1 MSIEGF
7 AGSCSPPLLGAR
19 ARARRDERLAV
30 CRQLLQAWWEVARPL
45 REAVF
50 ASTFRDVVAEARH
63 RRVRVCVCSSVCVW
77 ARAHHLSPPWPR
89 LPARA
94 TRRRRRRRAGGYG
107 PRSRDRGTARRS
119 PVRPPPS
126 PRRNGITLL
135 RACPLLA
142 PTPTSPTRPPPL
154 LRISLSFPPPQPS
167 NHQRQRAPLPPKDGP
182 AWPLA
187 FSDARTC
194 SRQSLGTPLVV
205 LTARLARRSRARR
218 RRVDSLTRK
227 KGGRL
232 SSPPPPRARSPSK
245 YPGAR
250 GGRVC
255 AQSVNARHRPAH
267 SSRSPRPR
275 PGGARARARA
285 SRAPPRK

>member
-1 MSIEGF
+1 MRGWPSVDSCFKRGGKSLVHSGRLCLRQRLETSLQRHATVVCAFVF
-7 AGSCSPPLLGAR
+7 ARLFVCGR
-19 ARARRDERLAV
+19 AHTICRRRGPGYRRARRG
-30 CRQLLQAWWEVARPL
+30 VAGVAGPADTGRGAATAAPHDAPPYARRP
-45 REAVF
+45 RPGET
-50 ASTFRDVVAEARH
+50 ASH
-63 RRVRVCVCSSVCVW
+63 SSVPALC
-77 ARAHHLSPPWPR
+77 SR
-89 LPARA
+89 LHQ
-94 TRRRRRRRAGGYG
+94 
-107 PRSRDRGTARRS
+107 
-119 PVRPPPS
+119 
-126 PRRNGITLL
+126 PRRH
-135 RACPLLA
+135 A
-142 PTPTSPTRPPPL
+142 PPPL